1 MKMEEIKMIKN
12 KRIKAIIAMGILAM
26 VAFTGCSSKSSTE
39 SQKTETAKVIK
50 IGMSGGYYPY
60 TFKDK
65 DNNIAGFEVD
75 VWNEIGK
82 RTGYK
87 PEFVAAS
94 FSGLFGM
101 LDTGK
106 VDTIANEITITDQRK
121 AKYLFT
127 TPYVYS
133 GAQLMVKK
141 GNDSI
146 KSLED
151 LKGKKVG
158 VSLGSNYEQIIK
170 DFDRNKEIKVVT
182 YDNDGGMRQD
192 VVLGRTD
199 AMMDDKVS
207 ALAVVQENKLP
218 LQLAGKDV
226 QPLENAFP
234 FVNNDANK
242 AVVEKVNKALEDMKA
257 DGTLEKISK
266 KWVNLDITKK

>member
-1 MKMEEIKMIKN
+1 MKSKFIKS
-12 KRIKAIIAMGILAM
+12 ILA
-26 VAFTGCSSKSSTE
+26 VSLLAVVVFTGCSTAANKASSNNET
-39 SQKTETAKVIK
+39 KTIK

-60 TFKDK
+60 TFKNK
-65 DNNIAGFEVD
+65 DNNLDGFEVD

-87 PEFVAAS
+87 VEYVAAS

-101 LDTGK
+101 LDTAK
-106 VDTIANEITITDQRK
+106 LDTIANEITITDQRK

-127 TPYVYS
+127 DPYVYS

-141 GNDSI
+141 GNDTI
-146 KSLED
+146 KTLAD
-151 LKGKKVG
+151 IKGKKVG

-170 DFDRNKEIKVVT
+170 DYDKNKEITVVT

-192 VVLGRTD
+192 VALGRID

-207 ALAVVQENKLP
+207 ALAVVKENKLP
-218 LQLAGKDV
+218 LQLAGTDV

-234 FVNNDANK
+234 FVNNDENK
-242 AVVEKVNKALEDMKA
+242 AIVEKVNKALADMRS
-257 DGTLEKISK
+257 DGTLGKISD
-266 KWVNLDITKK
+266 KWVGLDITKK

>member
-1 MKMEEIKMIKN
+1 MKKGN
-12 KRIKAIIAMGILAM
+12 LTKAVVAVGLM
-26 VAFTGCSSKSSTE
+26 VAVAFAGYSIASGQAGKNE
-39 SQKTETAKVIK
+39 AKVIK

-60 TFKDK
+60 TFKNSSNSLD
-65 DNNIAGFEVD
+65 GFEVD

-106 VDTIANEITITDQRK
+106 INTIANEITITDQRK

-127 TPYVYS
+127 DAYVYS
-133 GAQLMVKK
+133 GAQLMVKA
-141 GNDSI
+141 GNESI
-146 KSLED
+146 KTLED

-158 VSLGSNYEQIIK
+158 VSLGSNYEQIIRE
-170 DFDRNKEIKVVT
+170 FDKNKEITVVT

-192 VVLGRTD
+192 VALGRLD

-218 LQLAGKDV
+218 LQLAGDDV
-226 QPLENAFP
+226 QPLQNAFP
-234 FVNNDANK
+234 FVNNEENK
-242 AVVEKVNKALEDMKA
+242 AIVEKVNKALADMRA
-257 DGTLEKISK
+257 DRTLEKISM
-266 KWVNLDITKK
+266 KWVSFDITTK

>member
-1 MKMEEIKMIKN
+1 MKKN
-12 KRIKAIIAMGILAM
+12 KKIKSILAISLLA
-26 VAFTGCSSKSSTE
+26 VIAFTGCSSASKQAKN
-39 SQKTETAKVIK
+39 SQEGKTLK

-60 TFKDK
+60 TFKNK
-65 DNNIAGFEVD
+65 DNKLDGFEVD
-75 VWNEIGK
+75 VWNEISK

-87 PEFVAAS
+87 IEFVAAS

-101 LDTGK
+101 LDTAK
-106 VDTIANEITITDQRK
+106 LDTIANEITITDQRK

-127 TPYVYS
+127 EPYVYS

-141 GNDSI
+141 GNESI
-146 KSLED
+146 KTLED

-170 DFDRNKEIKVVT
+170 DFDKNKEITVVT

-192 VVLGRTD
+192 VALGRLD

-218 LQLAGKDV
+218 LQLVGSDV

-234 FVNNDANK
+234 FVNNDENK
-242 AVVEKVNKALEDMKA
+242 AIVEKVNKALDDMRA
-257 DGTLEKISK
+257 DGTLEKVSK

>member
-1 MKMEEIKMIKN
+1 MIKS
-12 KRIKAIIAMGILAM
+12 KKIKAIIAMGILA
-26 VAFTGCSSKSSTE
+26 VIAFAGCSSTASNQAQKSE
-39 SQKTETAKVIK
+39 QDKTIK

-60 TFKDK
+60 TFKNK
-65 DNNIAGFEVD
+65 DNKIDGFEVD
-75 VWNEIGK
+75 VWNEIAK

-87 PEFVAAS
+87 AEFVTAS

-101 LDTGK
+101 LDAGK
-106 VDTIANEITITDQRK
+106 IDTIANEITITDKRK
-121 AKYLFT
+121 DKYLFAD
-127 TPYVYS
+127 PYVYS
-133 GAQLMVKK
+133 GAQIMVKK

-146 KSLED
+146 KSPED
-151 LKGKKVG
+151 LKGKKIG

-170 DFDRNKEIKVVT
+170 DFDKKNEIKVVT

-192 VVLGRTD
+192 VALGRTD

-207 ALAVVQENKLP
+207 ALAVVQENKIP

-234 FVNNDANK
+234 FVKNDENK
-242 AVVEKVNKALEDMKA
+242 EVIAKVNKALNDMRA

>member
-1 MKMEEIKMIKN
+1 MKKK
-12 KRIKAIIAMGILAM
+12 IITILAVGLLAA
-26 VAFTGCSSKSSTE
+26 VAFGGYSAASNQSKNE
-39 SQKTETAKVIK
+39 DAKTIK

-60 TFKDK
+60 TFKNS
-65 DNNIAGFEVD
+65 DNNLDGFEVD

-101 LDTGK
+101 LDTAK
-106 VDTIANEITITDQRK
+106 IDTIANEITVTDQRK

-127 TPYVYS
+127 DPYVYS
-133 GAQLMVKK
+133 GAQLMVKQ
-141 GNDSI
+141 GNESV
-146 KSLED
+146 KTLND

-170 DFDRNKEIKVVT
+170 TFDVNKEINVVT

-192 VVLGRTD
+192 VALGRID

-207 ALAVVQENKLP
+207 ALAVVKENKLP
-218 LQLAGKDV
+218 LQLAGEDV
-226 QPLENAFP
+226 EPLENAFP
-234 FVNNDANK
+234 FANNDKNK
-242 AVVEKVNKALEDMKA
+242 VVVEKVNKALADMRA
-257 DGTLEKISK
+257 DGTLAGISQ
-266 KWVNLDITKK
+266 KWVGLDIT

>member
-1 MKMEEIKMIKN
+1 MIKN
-12 KRIKAIIAMGILAM
+12 KKIKAIIAMSVLAIM
-26 VAFTGCSSKSSTE
+26 AFTGCSSTASTQ
-39 SQKTETAKVIK
+39 SQKTEQAKVIK
-50 IGMSGGYYPY
+50 VGMSGGYYPY

-65 DNNIAGFEVD
+65 DNNLSGFEVD

-87 PEFVAAS
+87 PEFITAS

-106 VDTIANEITITDQRK
+106 IDTIANEITITDKRK
-121 AKYLFT
+121 AKYIFT
-127 TPYVYS
+127 DPYVYS
-133 GAQLMVKK
+133 GAQMMVKK
-141 GNDSI
+141 ENHSI
-146 KSLED
+146 KTLAD
-151 LKGKKVG
+151 LKGKKIG

-170 DFDRNKEIKVVT
+170 DFDKNNEIKVVT

-192 VVLGRTD
+192 VALGRTD

-234 FVNNDANK
+234 FVKNDENK
-242 AVVEKVNKALEDMKA
+242 AVVEKVNKALADMRA

>member
-1 MKMEEIKMIKN
+1 MKKK
-12 KRIKAIIAMGILAM
+12 IIAILTVGLLAA
-26 VAFTGCSSKSSTE
+26 VAFGGYSAVSNQSKNE
-39 SQKTETAKVIK
+39 EAKTIK

-60 TFKDK
+60 TFK
-65 DNNIAGFEVD
+65 NNNNNLDGFEVD

-101 LDTGK
+101 LDTAK
-106 VDTIANEITITDQRK
+106 IDTIANEITVTDQRK

-127 TPYVYS
+127 DTYVYS
-133 GAQLMVKK
+133 GAQLMVKQ
-141 GNDSI
+141 GNESV
-146 KSLED
+146 KTLND

-170 DFDRNKEIKVVT
+170 QFDINKEITVVT

-192 VVLGRTD
+192 VALGRID

-207 ALAVVQENKLP
+207 ALAVVKENKLP
-218 LQLAGKDV
+218 LQLAGEDV
-226 QPLENAFP
+226 EPLENAFP
-234 FVNNDANK
+234 FANNDENK
-242 AVVEKVNKALEDMKA
+242 VIVEKVNKALSDMRA
-257 DGTLEKISK
+257 DGTLAGISQ
-266 KWVNLDITKK
+266 KWVGLDITKK

>member
-1 MKMEEIKMIKN
+1 MIKN
-12 KRIKAIIAMGILAM
+12 KRIKAIIAIGILGVM
-26 VAFTGCSSKSSTE
+26 AFTGCSSTTSSGA
-39 SQKTETAKVIK
+39 QKNEQAKVIK

-65 DNNIAGFEVD
+65 DNKLSGFEVD

-106 VDTIANEITITDQRK
+106 IDTIANEITITDKRK
-121 AKYLFT
+121 EKYIFAN
-127 TPYVYS
+127 PYVYS
-133 GAQLMVKK
+133 GAQMMVKK
-141 GNDSI
+141 GNESI
-146 KSLED
+146 KTLAD
-151 LKGKKVG
+151 LKGKKIG

-170 DFDRNKEIKVVT
+170 DYDKNNEIKVVT

-192 VVLGRTD
+192 VSLGRID

-234 FVNNDANK
+234 FIKKDENK
-242 AVVEKVNKALEDMKA
+242 VIVEKVNKALEDMRA

-266 KWVNLDITKK
+266 KWVTVDITKK

>member
-1 MKMEEIKMIKN
+1 MIKS
-12 KRIKAIIAMGILAM
+12 KKIKAIIAIGILAVM
-26 VAFTGCSSKSSTE
+26 AFTGCSSKPSTE
-39 SQKTETAKVIK
+39 SQKTESAKVIK
-50 IGMSGGYYPY
+50 VGMSGGYYPY
-60 TFKDK
+60 TFKNKEGKID
-65 DNNIAGFEVD
+65 GFEVD

-106 VDTIANEITITDQRK
+106 IDTISNEITITDKRK
-121 AKYLFT
+121 EKYLFAD
-127 TPYVYS
+127 PYVYS
-133 GAQLMVKK
+133 GAQLMVKQ

-158 VSLGSNYEQIIK
+158 VSLGSNFEQIIK
-170 DFDRNKEIKVVT
+170 DSDKNKQITVVT

-234 FVNNDANK
+234 FVKNDANK
-242 AVVEKVNKALEDMKA
+242 AVIEKVNKALTDMRA
-257 DGTLEKISK
+257 DGTLEKISN
-266 KWVNLDITKK
+266 KWVKSDITKK

>member
-1 MKMEEIKMIKN
+1 MEVKIMIRT
-12 KRIKAIIAMGILAM
+12 KRMKAIIAAGVLAVM
-26 VAFTGCSSKSSTE
+26 VFTGCSSAASNQAQNSE
-39 SQKTETAKVIK
+39 QAKVIK

-60 TFKDK
+60 TFKNK
-65 DNNIAGFEVD
+65 DSKLDGFEVD

-82 RTGYK
+82 RIGYK

-106 VDTIANEITITDQRK
+106 IDTIANEITITDQRK
-121 AKYLFT
+121 AKYLFSD
-127 TPYVYS
+127 PYVYS

-141 GNDSI
+141 GNESI
-146 KSLED
+146 KTLED
-151 LKGKKVG
+151 LKGKKIG

-170 DFDRNKEIKVVT
+170 NFDKNNEIKVVT

-192 VVLGRTD
+192 VALGRTD

-234 FVNNDANK
+234 FVKNDENK
-242 AVVEKVNKALEDMKA
+242 AVVEKVNKALADMRA

>member
-1 MKMEEIKMIKN
+1 MIKN
-12 KRIKAIIAMGILAM
+12 KKMKAIMALGILAVM
-26 VAFTGCSSKSSTE
+26 AFTGCSSATSSQ
-39 SQKTETAKVIK
+39 SQKSEQAKVIK

-60 TFKDK
+60 TFKNK
-65 DNNIAGFEVD
+65 DNKIDGFEVD

-87 PEFVAAS
+87 AEFVTSS

-101 LDTGK
+101 LDAGK
-106 VDTIANEITITDQRK
+106 IDTIANEITITDKRK
-121 AKYLFT
+121 DKYLFT
-127 TPYVYS
+127 NAYVYS
-133 GAQLMVKK
+133 GAQMVVKK

-146 KSLED
+146 KTLED
-151 LKGKKVG
+151 LKGKKIG

-170 DFDRNKEIKVVT
+170 DFDKNNEIKVVT

-234 FVNNDANK
+234 FVKNDENK
-242 AVVEKVNKALEDMKA
+242 AVVEKVNKALADMRA
-257 DGTLEKISK
+257 DGTLEKLSK